1 MKTKRAISITAIR
14 RNDEIL
20 PIIPGMIVVADIIIG
35 KKTVLDYILKPVMK
49 ARQNALTER

>member
-1 MKTKRAISITAIR
+1 MSQAPLGQDGIA
-14 RNDEIL
+14 D
-20 PIIPGMIVVADIIIG
+20 VVQIG

>member
-1 MKTKRAISITAIR
+1 MNNRLTCTELTKAY
-14 RNDEIL
+14 
-20 PIIPGMIVVADIIIG
+20 G